1 MKKAIFLACFIIM
14 ALTVPVFAQQNF
26 ATIVGVVRDVS
37 GAVVPDVAITAVGQ
51 ADNIKRETKSDGSG
65 NYSLPF
71 LRPGVYSVSAASGGF
86 QTQQA
91 DVTLATQQT
100 ARVDFALKV
109 GDVSEHVT
117 VDASAAVLQT
127 ENATV
132 GTVIDSNK
140 ITDLP
145 LNGRNFVQL
154 AQLVPGVQGATP
166 GSMAARS
173 ARGSIGQS
181 DQSYG
186 STNMSANGNR
196 DTFNRFYLDGIE
208 FSVGQV
214 YYPFSPS
221 VDSLSEFKVETS
233 TYSAEMGGAPG
244 AHVNLTTRRGGNQ
257 FSGALWEFNRNNKL
271 TQTYDAVAGK
281 SVASPRLN
289 RNQYGARIGGP
300 LLIPKL
306 YNGKDRTFFFFNWE
320 SGKIAQ
326 GAPARYAI
334 VPTEAARNGDFRGL
348 VNARTGEPITLKDP
362 LKIGIVNNVI
372 PKQFLSKPSQV
383 LLGFTPQSNINA
395 GNFNFLAGSPS
406 VIPWQNNYLGR
417 IDHSLTKND
426 TLFFRIVI
434 DDRLSAGIPF
444 WGHDEYSPG
453 QTSRHMVGSW
463 IRTFS
468 PRIVNEFR
476 GGLNSLEAFQK
487 MGSSFDPAYD
497 VANLMGIPMASK
509 DPRTFG
515 PPTATINGPDGNY
528 SVFSMFRNIGPQ
540 DGSEDNF
547 EFVDTL
553 SWQRGSHFLKFGGDV
568 TYRIETLDHANSPRG
583 VFSFDGLYTGSALAD
598 FVLGYV
604 RTGSINPNPSQHR
617 MRTWWHSYFVNDD
630 WKVTPNLSLTMGIR
644 YDYFR
649 PWTEV
654 NNKILNIELN
664 GFLPTRQ
671 VDPTTATCGLATQC
685 ADRKNFSPRLGFA
698 YRPSFLSDA
707 VVRGGY
713 GIYYIPITTSE
724 LDNLP
729 IAYNSTTSASVTG
742 SLTGVPDIMFN
753 NPFTGAGVASNRVSN
768 FAVDQYMKSQMV
780 QQWNLTLQKKLPGK
794 LLVDVGYVGSKGSRL
809 ISTMGD
815 VNRPIDV
822 VDPRTPGLASLNAR
836 RPNQSFLRPITGE
849 KTVGQ
854 SNYHSLQVKVERRLA
869 TGLTFLHAYTWS
881 KALDGPTDMG
891 GLYGVGVLPGGLQD
905 MYNFSN
911 EKALAAF
918 DVTQRSVSTVL
929 YDLPFFRGSKGLTRT
944 LLGGW
949 QVSTIFMFQ
958 SGFPATIGA
967 NRDTTGTGILSR
979 PDFVSG
985 QRANLAGGE
994 RTWSRWF
1001 NTSAFTFAPYG
1012 RFGNMTR
1019 NAIRAPGVTNF
1030 DFSANKSFA
1039 INERTRFEF
1048 RTEFYNILNNYN
1060 PDPYALDRS
1069 ITSANFGKIGGGVT
1083 GVTTRILQ
1091 LGAKLYF

>member
-1 MKKAIFLACFIIM
+1 MKKTIALAFLILASTLPLC
-14 ALTVPVFAQQNF
+14 AQQNF

-37 GAVVPDVAITAVGQ
+37 GAVVPDVAITAIGQ
-51 ADNIKRETKSDGSG
+51 ADNVRRETRSDGSG

-71 LRPGVYSVSAASGGF
+71 LKPGSYSISAASSGF

-91 DVTLATQQT
+91 AITLDTQQT
-100 ARVDFALKV
+100 ARLDFTLKV
-109 GDVSEHVT
+109 GDVSERVT
-117 VDASAAVLQT
+117 VEASAAALQT

-132 GTVIDSNK
+132 GTVIDSGK

-145 LNGRNFVQL
+145 LNDRNFVQL

-244 AHVNLTTRRGGNQ
+244 AHVNLTTRRGDNR
-257 FSGALWEFNRNNKL
+257 FTGAVWEFNRNNDL

-281 SVASPRLN
+281 GVTSPRLN

-300 LLIPKL
+300 LLVPKL
-306 YNGKDRTFFFFNWE
+306 YNGKDKTFFFFNWE
-320 SGKIAQ
+320 SGKMAQ

-334 VPTEAARNGDFRGL
+334 VPTDAARNGDFRGL
-348 VNARTGEPITLKDP
+348 VNARTGQPITLKDP
-362 LKIGIVNNVI
+362 LNIGIVNNII

-383 LLGFTPQSNINA
+383 LLGFTPMPNTTA
-395 GNFNFLAGSPS
+395 GNYNFLAGAPS

-417 IDHSLTKND
+417 IDHSLTTND
-426 TLFFRIVI
+426 ALFFRIVI
-434 DDRLSAGIPF
+434 DDRLSTGIPF

-453 QTSRHMVGSW
+453 QTSRHLVGSW
-463 IRTFS
+463 IHTFS
-468 PRIVNEFR
+468 PRVVNEFR

-497 VANLMGIPMASK
+497 VANKMGIPMASK

-515 PPTATINGPDGNY
+515 PPTASISGPDGDY
-528 SVFSMFRNIGPQ
+528 SVFSMVRNIGPQ

-547 EFVDTL
+547 EYVDTL

-598 FVLGYV
+598 FMLGYV
-604 RTGSINPNPSQHR
+604 RTGSINPNPSKHEL
-617 MRTWWHSYFVNDD
+617 RTWWHSYFVNDD
-630 WKVTPNLSLTMGIR
+630 WKVTPRLSLTLGVR

-654 NNKILNIELN
+654 NNKILDIELN

-671 VDPTTATCGLATQC
+671 VDPTNATCGRAVQC
-685 ADRKNFSPRLGFA
+685 GDHKNFSPRLGFA
-698 YRPSFLSDA
+698 YRPSFSDDA
-707 VVRGGY
+707 VIRGGY

-742 SLTGVPDIMFN
+742 SLSGIPDIMFA

-768 FAVDQYMKSQMV
+768 FAVDQNMKSQMV
-780 QQWNLTLQKKLPGK
+780 QQWNLTVQKKLPGSF
-794 LLVDVGYVGSKGSRL
+794 LLDVGYVGSKGSRL
-809 ISTMGD
+809 IATVGD

-822 VDPRTPGLASLNAR
+822 VDPRTPGLPSINAR
-836 RPNQSFLRPITGE
+836 RPNQAFLRPITGE
-849 KTVGQ
+849 KTVGM
-854 SNYHSLQVKVERRLA
+854 SNYHSLQVKLERRIGGGVTL
-869 TGLTFLHAYTWS
+869 LHAYTYS
-881 KALDGPTDMG
+881 KAIDSPTDMG
-891 GLYGVGVLPGGLQD
+891 GLYGVGVLPGGIQD
-905 MYNFSN
+905 MYNFAN

-918 DVTQRSVSTVL
+918 DVTQRSVTTVL
-929 YDLPFFRGSKGLTRT
+929 YDLPFFKGSRGLTRT

-949 QVSTIFMFQ
+949 QVSTIALFQ

-967 NRDTTGTGILSR
+967 NRDTTGTGVLSR

-985 QRANLAGGE
+985 QAANLPGGQ
-994 RTWSRWF
+994 RTWNRWF
-1001 NTSAFTFAPYG
+1001 NTNAFTFAPYG

-1019 NAIRAPGVTNF
+1019 NAIRAPGMTNF
-1030 DFSANKSFA
+1030 DFAANKFFA
-1039 INERTRFEF
+1039 ITERTRFEF
-1048 RTEFYNILNNYN
+1048 RTEFYNIFNNYN
-1060 PDPYALDRS
+1060 PDSYAVDRS
-1069 ITSANFGKIGGGVT
+1069 ITSVNFGKIGGGVT
-1083 GVTTRILQ
+1083 GITTRVIQ